1 VGGDRHHI
9 LAPAWADIHLSLTSS
24 TRSTQV
30 AHTISTPLRT
40 TVRDAAHPITG
51 NADDYDLL
59 LDLIGDAQVVLLGE
73 ASHGTHEFYRERAR
87 ITRRL
92 IEEEGFTGVAAEADW
107 PDAYRVNRW
116 VLGGSGD
123 RDGVEALGEFERFP
137 RWMWRNRDVLQ
148 FVTWLQ
154 RHNAGQPED
163 RRAGFY
169 GLDLYSLFAS
179 MQEVIRFLETVDPEA
194 AARARYRYSCFD
206 AFGEDTQAY
215 GYSAEFGVTRTCEDQ
230 AVQQLLEVQRRRAEL
245 SERGGRVPEDEL
257 FYTEQ
262 NARLV
267 RNAEEYYR
275 TMFRGR
281 VDSWNLRD
289 RHMSETLEALIA
301 HLGRNGRRA
310 RVVVWEHNSHVGDA
324 RATEMG
330 RLGEWNV
337 GQLTRERMGDKAMLI
352 GFTTYTGTV
361 TAASDWDAP
370 AEWKQVRPALAESFE
385 ALFHTVGIPDF
396 LLPLRGNDRIVEA
409 LDQPRLERAI
419 GVIYRP
425 ETERASHYF
434 EAWLPDQFDA
444 VIHIDETNA
453 VEPLDRA
460 PLESAGTRPKASPAF
475 SEQRRLSR
483 SGS

>member
-1 VGGDRHHI
+1 
-9 LAPAWADIHLSLTSS
+9 
-24 TRSTQV
+24 V
-30 AHTISTPLRT
+30 AQTTTAPLRT
-40 TVRDAAHPITG
+40 TIRDAAHPITG
-51 NADDYDLL
+51 RADDYDLL

-92 IEEEGFTGVAAEADW
+92 IEEEGFAAVAVEADW

-116 VLGGSGD
+116 VRGRSDD
-123 RDGVEALGEFERFP
+123 RDGFQALGDFERFP

-148 FVTWLQ
+148 FIDWLQ
-154 RHNAGQPED
+154 RHNAEQPED

-179 MQEVIRFLETVDPEA
+179 MQEVIRFLEKVDPEA

-215 GYSAEFGVTRTCEDQ
+215 GYAAEFGVTRSCEDQ
-230 AVQQLLEVQRRRAEL
+230 AVQQLLEVQRNRAAL
-245 SERGGRVPEDEL
+245 AERNSRVPEDDL
-257 FYTEQ
+257 FYAEQ

-289 RHMSETLEALIA
+289 RHMSETLDALIG
-301 HLGRNGRRA
+301 HLGRGGGHA
-310 RVVVWEHNSHVGDA
+310 RVVVWEHNSHIGDA

-330 RLGEWNV
+330 EIGEWNV
-337 GQLTRERMGDKAMLI
+337 GQLTRERMGDQSMLV
-352 GFTTYTGTV
+352 GFTTYSGTV
-361 TAASDWDAP
+361 TAASDWDGP
-370 AEWKQVRPALAESFE
+370 AERKRVRPALPESFE
-385 ALFHTVGIPDF
+385 ALFHTVGIPAF
-396 LLPLRGNDRIVEA
+396 LLPLRGNARLLEA
-409 LDQPRLERAI
+409 LEKPRLERAI

-425 ETERASHYF
+425 ESERTSHYF
-434 EAWLPDQFDA
+434 EAQLTHQFDA
-444 VIHIDETNA
+444 VIHVDETRA
-453 VEPLDRA
+453 VEPLDA
-460 PLESAGTRPKASPAF
+460 TAGDLTGEPPESFP
-475 SEQRRLSR
+475 
-483 SGS
+483 SGL

>member
-1 VGGDRHHI
+1 V
-9 LAPAWADIHLSLTSS
+9 PQT
-24 TRSTQV
+24 TT
-30 AHTISTPLRT
+30 TPLRT

-51 NADDYDLL
+51 RADDYDLL
-59 LDLIGDAQVVLLGE
+59 LELIADAQVVLLGE
-73 ASHGTHEFYRERAR
+73 ASHGTHEFYHERAR

-92 IEEEGFTGVAAEADW
+92 IEEEGFAAVAVEADW

-116 VLGGSGD
+116 VRGRSDD
-123 RDGVEALGEFERFP
+123 RDEFEALGDFERFP
-137 RWMWRNRDVLQ
+137 RWMWRNRDVFE
-148 FVTWLQ
+148 FVDWLH
-154 RHNAGQPED
+154 RHNAEQPED

-179 MQEVIRFLETVDPEA
+179 MQEVIRFLEKVDPEA

-215 GYSAEFGVTRTCEDQ
+215 GYAAEFGVARSCEDQ
-230 AVQQLLEVQRRRAEL
+230 AVQQLLEVQRGRAGL
-245 SERGGRVPEDEL
+245 AERDGRVPEDDL

-301 HLGRNGRRA
+301 HLSRDGRRA
-310 RVVVWEHNSHVGDA
+310 RVVVWEHNSHIGDA

-330 RLGEWNV
+330 QMGEWNV
-337 GQLTRERMGDKAMLI
+337 GQLTRERMGHEAMLI

-370 AEWKQVRPALAESFE
+370 AARKRVRPALSDSFE

-396 LLPLRGNDRIVEA
+396 LLPLRGNARLADA
-409 LDQPRLERAI
+409 LEEPRLERAI

-434 EAWLPDQFDA
+434 EARLPDQFDA
-444 VIHIDETNA
+444 LIHMDETRA
-453 VEPLDRA
+453 VEPLDQVAGEVSADA
-460 PLESAGTRPKASPAF
+460 PESFP
-475 SEQRRLSR
+475 
-483 SGS
+483 SGL

>member
-1 VGGDRHHI
+1 VAQTTT
-9 LAPAWADIHLSLTSS
+9 APL
-24 TRSTQV
+24 
-30 AHTISTPLRT
+30 HTTI
-40 TVRDAAHPITG
+40 RDAAHPITG
-51 NADDYDLL
+51 SADDYDLL

-73 ASHGTHEFYRERAR
+73 ASHGTHEFYHERAR

-92 IEEEGFTGVAAEADW
+92 IEEEGFAAVAVEADW

-116 VLGGSGD
+116 VRGRSDD
-123 RDGVEALGEFERFP
+123 RDAFEALGDFERFP

-148 FVTWLQ
+148 FVDWLH
-154 RHNAGQPED
+154 RHNAEQPED

-179 MQEVIRFLETVDPEA
+179 MQEVIRFLEKVDPEA
-194 AARARYRYSCFD
+194 AARARHRYSCFD

-215 GYSAEFGVTRTCEDQ
+215 GYAAEFGVTRSCEDQ
-230 AVQQLLEVQRRRAEL
+230 AVQQLLEVQRDRAGL
-245 SERGGRVPEDEL
+245 AERDGRVPEDEL

-289 RHMSETLEALIA
+289 RHMSETLEALIG
-301 HLGRNGRRA
+301 HLARGGRRA
-310 RVVVWEHNSHVGDA
+310 RVVVWEHNSHIGDA
-324 RATEMG
+324 LATEMG
-330 RLGEWNV
+330 QLGEWNI
-337 GQLTRERMGDKAMLI
+337 GQLTRQRLGDQSMLI
-352 GFTTYTGTV
+352 GFTTYSGTV

-370 AEWKQVRPALAESFE
+370 AERKRVRPALPESFE

-396 LLPLRGNDRIVEA
+396 LLPLRGDARLAEA
-409 LDQPRLERAI
+409 LGKPRLERAI

-425 ETERASHYF
+425 ESERVSHYF
-434 EAWLPDQFDA
+434 EARIPQQFDA
-444 VIHIDETNA
+444 VIHLDDTSA
-453 VEPLDRA
+453 VEPLDW
-460 PLESAGTRPKASPAF
+460 SAGWAEGEPPETFPTG
-475 SEQRRLSR
+475 L
-483 SGS
+483 

>member
-1 VGGDRHHI
+1 M
-9 LAPAWADIHLSLTSS
+9 AQTTTA
-24 TRSTQV
+24 
-30 AHTISTPLRT
+30 PLRT
-40 TVRDAAHPITG
+40 TIRDAAHPITG
-51 NADDYDLL
+51 RADDYDLL

-92 IEEEGFTGVAAEADW
+92 IEEEGFAAVAVEADW

-116 VLGGSGD
+116 VRGRSDD
-123 RDGVEALGEFERFP
+123 RDGFQALGDFERFP

-148 FVTWLQ
+148 FIDWLQ
-154 RHNAGQPED
+154 RHNAEQPED

-179 MQEVIRFLETVDPEA
+179 MQEVIRFLEKVDPEA

-215 GYSAEFGVTRTCEDQ
+215 GYAAEFGVTRSCEDQ
-230 AVQQLLEVQRRRAEL
+230 AVQQLLEVQRNRAAL
-245 SERGGRVPEDEL
+245 AERNSRVPEDDL
-257 FYTEQ
+257 FYAEQ

-289 RHMSETLEALIA
+289 RHMSETLDALLG
-301 HLGRNGRRA
+301 HLGRGGGHA
-310 RVVVWEHNSHVGDA
+310 RVVVWEHNSHIGDA

-330 RLGEWNV
+330 EIGEWNV
-337 GQLTRERMGDKAMLI
+337 GQLTRERMGDQSMLV
-352 GFTTYTGTV
+352 GFTTYSGTV
-361 TAASDWDAP
+361 TAASDWDGP
-370 AEWKQVRPALAESFE
+370 AERKRVRPALPESFE
-385 ALFHTVGIPDF
+385 ALFHTVGIPAF
-396 LLPLRGNDRIVEA
+396 LLPLRGNARLLEA
-409 LDQPRLERAI
+409 LEKPRLERAI

-425 ETERASHYF
+425 ESERTSHYF
-434 EAWLPDQFDA
+434 EAQLTHQFDA
-444 VIHIDETNA
+444 VIHIDETRA
-453 VEPLDRA
+453 VEPLDA
-460 PLESAGTRPKASPAF
+460 TAGDLTGEPPESFP
-475 SEQRRLSR
+475 
-483 SGS
+483 SGL

>member
-1 VGGDRHHI
+1 M
-9 LAPAWADIHLSLTSS
+9 AQTTTA
-24 TRSTQV
+24 
-30 AHTISTPLRT
+30 PLRT
-40 TVRDAAHPITG
+40 TLRDAAHPITG
-51 NADDYDLL
+51 SADDYDLL
-59 LDLIGDAQVVLLGE
+59 LELIGDAQVVLLGE
-73 ASHGTHEFYRERAR
+73 ASHGTHEFYHERAR

-92 IEEEGFTGVAAEADW
+92 IEEEGFTAVAVEADW

-116 VLGGSGD
+116 VRGRSDD
-123 RDGVEALGEFERFP
+123 RDAFEALGDFERFP

-148 FVTWLQ
+148 FVDWLH
-154 RHNAGQPED
+154 RHNAEQPED

-179 MQEVIRFLETVDPEA
+179 MQEVIRFLEKVDPEA

-215 GYSAEFGVTRTCEDQ
+215 GYAAEFGVTRSCEDQ
-230 AVQQLLEVQRRRAEL
+230 AVQQLLEVQRDRAAL
-245 SERGGRVPEDEL
+245 AERDGRVPEDEL

-289 RHMSETLEALIA
+289 RHMSETLEALIG
-301 HLGRNGRRA
+301 HLARGGRRA
-310 RVVVWEHNSHVGDA
+310 RVVVWEHNSHIGDA
-324 RATEMG
+324 LATEMG
-330 RLGEWNV
+330 QLGEWNI
-337 GQLTRERMGDKAMLI
+337 GQLTRQRLGDQSMLI
-352 GFTTYTGTV
+352 GFTTYSGTV

-370 AEWKQVRPALAESFE
+370 AERKRVRPALPESFE

-396 LLPLRGNDRIVEA
+396 LLPLRGDARLAEA
-409 LDQPRLERAI
+409 LEKPRLERAI

-425 ETERASHYF
+425 ESERVSHYF
-434 EAWLPDQFDA
+434 EARIPQQFDA
-444 VIHIDETNA
+444 VIHLDDTSA
-453 VEPLDRA
+453 VEPLDWT
-460 PLESAGTRPKASPAF
+460 AGWGEGEPPETFPTG
-475 SEQRRLSR
+475 L
-483 SGS
+483 

>member
-1 VGGDRHHI
+1 M
-9 LAPAWADIHLSLTSS
+9 AQTTTA
-24 TRSTQV
+24 
-30 AHTISTPLRT
+30 PLRT
-40 TVRDAAHPITG
+40 TIRDAAHPITG
-51 NADDYDLL
+51 RADDYDLL

-92 IEEEGFTGVAAEADW
+92 IEEEGFAAVAVEADW

-116 VLGGSGD
+116 VRGRSDD
-123 RDGVEALGEFERFP
+123 RDGFQALGDFERFP

-148 FVTWLQ
+148 FIDWLQ
-154 RHNAGQPED
+154 RHNAEQPED

-179 MQEVIRFLETVDPEA
+179 MQEVIRFLEKVDPEA

-215 GYSAEFGVTRTCEDQ
+215 GYAAEFGVTRSCEDQ
-230 AVQQLLEVQRRRAEL
+230 AVQQLLEVQRNRAAL
-245 SERGGRVPEDEL
+245 AERNSRVPEDDL
-257 FYTEQ
+257 FYAEQ

-289 RHMSETLEALIA
+289 RHMSETLDALLG
-301 HLGRNGRRA
+301 HLGRGGGHA
-310 RVVVWEHNSHVGDA
+310 RVVVWEHNSHIGDA

-330 RLGEWNV
+330 EIGEWNV
-337 GQLTRERMGDKAMLI
+337 GQLTRERMGDQSMLV
-352 GFTTYTGTV
+352 GFTTYSGTV
-361 TAASDWDAP
+361 TAASDWDGP
-370 AEWKQVRPALAESFE
+370 AERKRVRPALPESFE
-385 ALFHTVGIPDF
+385 ALFHTVGIPAF
-396 LLPLRGNDRIVEA
+396 LLPLRGNARLLEA
-409 LDQPRLERAI
+409 LEKPRLERAI

-425 ETERASHYF
+425 ESERTSHYF
-434 EAWLPDQFDA
+434 EAQLTHQFDA
-444 VIHIDETNA
+444 VIHVDETRA
-453 VEPLDRA
+453 VEPLDA
-460 PLESAGTRPKASPAF
+460 TAGDLTGEPPESFP
-475 SEQRRLSR
+475 
-483 SGS
+483 SGL